1 MKKPESIYS
10 RHLVHPVCL
19 LSVSDGK
26 NENIATMSW
35 VSAVSTEP
43 PLLSVAVS
51 PKRYSH
57 QLILNAQEFAIL
69 VLSNLQNELA
79 TLAGTISGQKKDK
92 WTLPQF
98 QLLRKPPNIIKSPV
112 LKNCRAVLECKLVQ
126 HVNSGD
132 HSLFIGEIVHSEYDP
147 DVQPLI
153 LFNRKY
159 YNPGQF
165 IADYP

>member
-1 MKKPESIYS
+1 MIKPESIYS
-10 RHLVHPVCL
+10 RHLVHPVCV

-26 NENIATMSW
+26 NENISTMAW

-43 PLLSVAVS
+43 PLISVAVS

-69 VLSNLQNELA
+69 FLSNLQNELA

-92 WTLPQF
+92 WALPQF
-98 QLLRKPPNIIKSPV
+98 QLLRKPPNKIKSPV
-112 LKNCRAVLECKLVQ
+112 LKDCRAVLECKLVQ

-165 IADYP
+165 IAD

>member
-1 MKKPESIYS
+1 MKKPESVYS

-19 LSVSDGK
+19 LSVSDGT
-26 NENIATMSW
+26 NENISTMSW
-35 VSAVSTEP
+35 ISAVSTEP

-51 PKRYSH
+51 PKRYSY

-69 VLSNLQNELA
+69 ILSNLQNELA
-79 TLAGTISGQKKDK
+79 TLAGTVSGHKKDK
-92 WTLPQF
+92 WSLPQF
-98 QLLRKPPNIIKSPV
+98 QLLRKAPKRIKSPV
-112 LKNCRAVLECKLVQ
+112 LKDCRAILECKLVQ
-126 HVNSGD
+126 QLKTGD
-132 HSLFIGEIVHSEYDP
+132 HSLFIGEIVHTEYDP
-147 DVQPLI
+147 NVQPLI